1 MSEPFIGEIKM
12 WAFNW
17 APQGW
22 ALCNG
27 ASLQIQQN
35 QALYTLI
42 GTQFGGDAK
51 TTFNIPDLRG
61 RTPIGTGISS
71 QDPGTNYTQGMQVG
85 LEAVTLV
92 NANVPSHTHNV
103 VAYAQTGT
111 ALTPGGSN
119 FATVVPQTTGTFNV
133 YLPQSGAGGTV
144 PNPQALSATAV
155 STAGGST
162 AHNNMQPF
170 TVVNF
175 CICTSGNFPSRN

>member
-17 APQGW
+17 APQDW

-35 QALYTLI
+35 QALYAVI

-61 RTPIGTGISS
+61 RTPIGIGISS
-71 QDPGTNYTQGMQVG
+71 QDPGTNYTQGTQVG
-85 LEAVTLV
+85 VEAVTLS
-92 NANVPSHTHNV
+92 NTNVPSHTHNV
-103 VAYAQTGT
+103 VAYDQNGT
-111 ALTPGGSN
+111 ALTPGGSH

-133 YLPQSGAGGTV
+133 YLPASGTV

-155 STAGGST
+155 STTGGA

-175 CICTSGNFPSRN
+175 CICTSGLFPSRN